1 MRFFRLPFAFG
12 GLGSRCLSSVGL
24 FGLFERGACSQ
35 EPQSSCALHSC
46 CRGFVASRA
55 HGAGENLLDAS
66 FTAKLLETN
75 EYFKGINLS
84 QVKIGKLLP
93 SIPMF
98 LQRNLL
104 IANLLTCL
112 FSVLQPHLHKIVNS
126 SMELAQTAKEP
137 YNYFLLLRALFRSIG
152 GGSHDLLYQEFL
164 PLLPNLLQGQG
175 SDFGCPLVLC
185 TRLGLAALGV
195 WGSSSA
201 PGEGHGGGMYVC
213 VCVCVCLSVC
223 LSPTLRK
230 GSASRKG
237 WILLPSQS

>member
-84 QVKIGKLLP
+84 QVKIGKLFCFSFGNKFIRITFHSCVLTVKPPHCKPVNLP
-93 SIPMF
+93 F
-98 LQRNLL
+98 LR
-104 IANLLTCL
+104 
-112 FSVLQPHLHKIVNS
+112 P
-126 SMELAQTAKEP
+126 
-137 YNYFLLLRALFRSIG
+137 
-152 GGSHDLLYQEFL
+152 
-164 PLLPNLLQGQG
+164 
-175 SDFGCPLVLC
+175 
-185 TRLGLAALGV
+185 AA
-195 WGSSSA
+195 SSA
-201 PGEGHGGGMYVC
+201 QDREQFNGARPDC
-213 VCVCVCLSVC
+213 QRTLQ
-223 LSPTLRK
+223 LFPAAPSPVPLHR
-230 GSASRKG
+230 GR
-237 WILLPSQS
+237 